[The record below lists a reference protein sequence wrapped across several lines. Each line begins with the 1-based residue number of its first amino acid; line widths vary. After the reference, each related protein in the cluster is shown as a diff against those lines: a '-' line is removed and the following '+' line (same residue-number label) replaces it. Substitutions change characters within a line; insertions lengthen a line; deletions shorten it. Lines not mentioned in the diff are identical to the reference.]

1 MGPRKPKPSPCG
13 PSTTTPIAIPPKAP
27 AELRDLIGKL
37 LTALQDVQLPPPL
50 TEAHLHDL
58 KALAHFTVAAF
69 HLSHMPDN
77 QHRQTV
83 IQRAV
88 PLIAA
93 LVRDNEAARK
103 GMGTVEMIRPGET
116 KH

>member
-1 MGPRKPKPSPCG
+1 MF
-13 PSTTTPIAIPPKAP
+13 PIAVPPKAP
-27 AELRDLIGKL
+27 PELRSLIGKL
-37 LTALQDVQLPPPL
+37 LTALQDVQGPPL
-50 TEAHLHDL
+50 TEAQHHDL

-69 HLSHMPDN
+69 YLSQMPDN
-77 QHRQTV
+77 QHRQIV

-103 GMGTVEMIRPGET
+103 GIGTAETTRPGET